1 MYLYVFRLMLVCL
14 LACFIDSSRN
24 VLSELGVSFHN
35 KTYALYPFFGGG
47 EKVVGE
53 LIRGRSSGALQ

>member
-35 KTYALYPFFGGG
+35 NTKRTHCTHSSGGG
-47 EKVVGE
+47 RESG
-53 LIRGRSSGALQ
+53 RGTD

>member
-1 MYLYVFRLMLVCL
+1 MYVFSLMLVCL

-35 KTYALYPFFGGG
+35 NTKRTHCTHSSGGG
-47 EKVVGE
+47 EKVVRE
-53 LIRGRSSGALQ
+53 LIRGSSGAVQ